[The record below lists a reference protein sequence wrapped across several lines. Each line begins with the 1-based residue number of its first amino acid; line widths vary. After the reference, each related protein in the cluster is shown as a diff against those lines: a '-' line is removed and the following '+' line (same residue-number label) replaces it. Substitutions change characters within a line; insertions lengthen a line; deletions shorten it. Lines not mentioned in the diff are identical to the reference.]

1 MISVQQSINSKDAKL
16 ILLANQELSEVTLQN
31 GLHNIAVQ
39 RRNRRVKYD
48 ELCVRGETWNSNPRQ
63 QQYYFMF

>member
-31 GLHNIAVQ
+31 GLHNIIVQ
-39 RRNRRVKYD
+39 RQNRRVKYD
-48 ELCVRGETWNSNPRQ
+48 EVCVRGQTLNPN
-63 QQYYFMF
+63 